1 LANDD
6 DVFRRKHDMFIY
18 IRMRSSDRTCDRGG
32 ADLNDGTLVKLVPE
46 GIERL
51 SPMDRR
57 KPF

>member
-1 LANDD
+1 
-6 DVFRRKHDMFIY
+6 MFIY
-18 IRMRSSDRTCDRGG
+18 MFIKTYINIYIYIRLRFSVRTCDRGG